1 MNLKTPKATKIAG
14 IGAMLV
20 VAVLGWLVLVGPAT
34 SAIGETNSAVA
45 DAQDRTMLLTT
56 QLSSL
61 QVQADDLSVTR
72 EAADGL
78 GRMWPAT
85 ADQPGFFDAVSGAA
99 SSAGYRPADVTT
111 LSPSAPIVVGADGA
125 VPDDATATTDP
136 ATTDPAADPAATEPA
151 TGWAV
156 QTVSMS
162 VTGGYDQAI
171 TFLAK
176 IEDLPRS
183 ILVRSI
189 AVSSDSGDLVLT
201 VNGLTFV
208 ASPVVEPDPAGGT
221 TADATTDDG
230 SGDTAGDTA
239 GDTVGD
245 TAASAADGPAATGP
259 AEGDGQSVDPDQQ
272 GLAEA
277 AEDIARDDAAA
288 GTADGS

>member
-34 SAIGETNSAVA
+34 SAIGETNTAVA

-99 SSAGYRPADVTT
+99 SSAGYRPAEVTT

-136 ATTDPAADPAATEPA
+136 ATTDPAADPTADPAATEPV

-208 ASPVVEPDPAGGT
+208 ASPVVEPEPAGAT
-221 TADATTDDG
+221 TADASTDDEAA
-230 SGDTAGDTA
+230 DTV

-245 TAASAADGPAATGP
+245 TAASAADDPATGP

-277 AEDIARDDAAA
+277 AENIARDDATA